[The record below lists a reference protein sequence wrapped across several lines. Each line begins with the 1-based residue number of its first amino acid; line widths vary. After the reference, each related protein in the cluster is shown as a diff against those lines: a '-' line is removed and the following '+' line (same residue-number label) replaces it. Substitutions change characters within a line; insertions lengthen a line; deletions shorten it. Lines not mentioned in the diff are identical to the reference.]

1 MIFLNIN
8 TKLSQKI
15 TIRKNR
21 GYFWTGSMCFGLPK
35 EGGITTN
42 NRIQLGD
49 GQHSE
54 HFSIN
59 PAQTKKI
66 DLIN

>member
-1 MIFLNIN
+1 
-8 TKLSQKI
+8 
-15 TIRKNR
+15 
-21 GYFWTGSMCFGLPK
+21 MCFGLPK
-35 EGGITTN
+35 VGGITTN

-49 GQHSE
+49 GQLSD

-59 PAQTKKI
+59 LAQTKKKI